1 MVLWRCLL
9 AAGNVIKHCPVCLFK
24 HICLFYDL
32 ITVPTRIR
40 NDRLVHGHLPRTH
53 STSDVIVMPEGPTM
67 FLQGISHMSLHT
79 SSLYILQVFTL
90 PKSHLRGQTSRTH
103 EILASTRSSLECS
116 KLAPLPTSRCVL
128 LSCPVSL
135 LPLRKRVPGN
145 ALRSSHHFWLKLEPP
160 NWLFLLISRHLF
172 RM

>member
-116 KLAPLPTSRCVL
+116 KLAPLPTSMFDA
-128 LSCPVSL
+128 SCSL
-135 LPLRKRVPGN
+135 VQSAYFRYESVYLVMLYARPT
-145 ALRSSHHFWLKLEPP
+145 
-160 NWLFLLISRHLF
+160 ISG
-172 RM
+172 